1 MKQLTALRA
10 LMDAHHIDALVVPG
24 TDPHASEYIAAHW
37 RERNFVSGF
46 TGSAGTAVIT
56 ANGGYLW
63 TDSRYFLQASEQL
76 KVSGLELQKEGI
88 IGTPTIV
95 QWLGLT
101 LKNGQT
107 VGINPQMISVNAFR
121 QMKAELEHSGLNI
134 NTDFDLISEVWTD
147 RPSMP
152 DAKAIPFGEEH
163 SGEST
168 ASKLA
173 RLRETMKA
181 SGVDTV
187 LLTALDDIAWLY
199 NLRGNDIDCNPQ
211 AIAFGLVT
219 LDNATIFINGNKITP
234 EVKAHFEASHIIAAE
249 YNDIDKALN
258 TLPAGTTIAIDP
270 AKCNYALYKAITPA
284 ATITE
289 MPSPVF
295 RMKAIKNAVELAG
308 TDRAMHKDGV
318 ALVRFWMWLEEA
330 IAKKERVTELSAIEK
345 LHQFRAEQPD
355 FVEESFGTIA
365 GYAHHGAIVHYAADE
380 ASDIELK
387 AESFFLLDSGG
398 QYLDGTTDITRTVAL
413 GEVTDQMKA
422 DYTLVL
428 KGHLALGH
436 QLFPY
441 GTRGAQLD
449 AIARQFLWNAELQYG
464 HGTGHGVGHFLN
476 VHEGPQS
483 IRMDENPTILEPGM
497 IVSNEPGLYRAGV
510 HGIRIE
516 NLVTVADYPENTNE
530 FGRFLHFR
538 ALTLFPYDSRSIDIR
553 LLTPDELL
561 QINAYHSMVYKELSP
576 MLNAKEAAWL
586 KAKTARL

>member
-56 ANGGYLW
+56 ANEGCLW

-147 RPSMP
+147 RPPMP

-234 EVKAHFEASHIIAAE
+234 EVKAHFDASHIIAAE